1 MPRHISEQYDNELS
15 TLRASFTTMAGLV
28 EQQLRRAMQAFMNN
42 DSQLANEVH
51 DVERRINEYE
61 IELDRETTSVI
72 ARRHPAATDLRLLVS
87 IFKNITDLERIG
99 DEANRIAK
107 LAERLG
113 AYDQSTSV
121 HQYLTRLYDATAYN
135 LGSSLDAYAR
145 LDVDLAVK
153 SISEDRNVDTLYDDT
168 VNAVTEQISNGNIR
182 IEDGL
187 PVIWV
192 ARSLE
197 RIGDHGKNISEN
209 VYYLVNG
216 DTLRHSAT
224 SQQKNI
230 DVDRSRSH

>member
-1 MPRHISEQYDNELS
+1 
-15 TLRASFTTMAGLV
+15 MAGLV
-28 EQQLRRAMQAFMNN
+28 EQQVRHAMQAFMNN
-42 DSQLANEVH
+42 DTQLANEVH
-51 DVERRINEYE
+51 DVERRINDYE
-61 IELDRETTSVI
+61 IELDRDTTSVI
-72 ARRHPAATDLRLLVS
+72 ARRHPAARDLRLLMS

-113 AYDQSTSV
+113 VYDQSTSA
-121 HQYLTRLYDATAYN
+121 HKHLIRLYDATANN

-145 LDVDLAVK
+145 LDVDQAVQ
-153 SISEDRNVDTLYDDT
+153 SIADDRLVDSLYEET
-168 VNAVTEQISNGNIR
+168 VNAVTEQMALGHIR

-197 RIGDHGKNISEN
+197 RIGDHSKNISEN

-216 DTLRHSAT
+216 NTLRHNTASP
-224 SQQKNI
+224 QQFETDI
-230 DVDRSRSH
+230 